1 MNYRNLISVLAMS
14 VGLVFGQAVTGF
26 VGNGE
31 EPLVGANVT
40 VEGTELGGVTDAE
53 GKFVIETGTGLLML
67 LLHTSV
73 MYPILRP

>member
-1 MNYRNLISVLAMS
+1 MNYRNLISVLMMS

-40 VEGTELGGVTDAE
+40 IEGTELGG
-53 GKFVIETGTGLLML
+53 
-67 LLHTSV
+67 
-73 MYPILRP
+73 